1 MVIKTKIVVITICR
15 DFMTEL
21 TTDLG
26 TEILPRTCS
35 GVAGQEQAHLE
46 GDLKGI
52 RFAMTTADPQKLPKL
67 LWYKVCK
74 PADRYLLE

>member
-1 MVIKTKIVVITICR
+1 
-15 DFMTEL
+15 MTEL

-26 TEILPRTCS
+26 KKEILPGTCS
-35 GVAGQEQAHLE
+35 GGTGQEQPHLE
-46 GDLKGI
+46 SNLKGM
-52 RFAMTTADPQKLPKL
+52 RFAFTTADPQKLPKL